1 MSRMAR
7 ALFDIYSRYDLP
19 WWLPIAYFL
28 ISAYVAGVVIKYI
41 FEDVS
46 WLDIL
51 AANKRDQMHLVGI
64 FLLIFFIAWH
74 VLWRGTIFFLEYFQ
88 LAVRA

>member
-1 MSRMAR
+1 MSGMAR
-7 ALFDIYSRYDLP
+7 ALFNIYSRYDLP

-46 WLDIL
+46 WLELL
-51 AANKRDQMHLVGI
+51 AANKRDQIHLVGI
-64 FLLIFFIAWH
+64 FFIIFVITQC

-88 LAVRA
+88 LAIRA